1 MVAFDD
7 EKKRPLMYGACYF
20 GDFEKTKQ
28 EFLMPLAPTKGLKF
42 LHVDIQLFLIIN
54 IHPSGEN
61 KNTIILKDDP
71 KKISHPNHMW
81 GQAGFSAYLSANAK
95 VS

>member
-1 MVAFDD
+1 M
-7 EKKRPLMYGACYF
+7 LILNYF
-20 GDFEKTKQ
+20 YK
-28 EFLMPLAPTKGLKF
+28 
-42 LHVDIQLFLIIN
+42 IN

-61 KNTIILKDDP
+61 KNTIILEDDP
-71 KKISHPNHMW
+71 KKIPHPNHMW